1 MEEIE
6 GLGII
11 VSFFVSGLGFVFFS
25 YGRKM
30 SRPPQVIGGLL
41 LMVFPYF
48 VSSVLGMLAI
58 AALLTLAIVLAAKMG
73 W

>member
-1 MEEIE
+1 MGDID
-6 GLGII
+6 GL
-11 VSFFVSGLGFVFFS
+11 SFIASFLISGLGFVFFS

-30 SRPPQVIGGLL
+30 KRPPQIAGGLT

-48 VSSVLGMLAI
+48 VSSVAAMLII
-58 AALLTLAIVLAAKMG
+58 AALVVAAIVFAAKMG

>member
-1 MEEIE
+1 MDDID

-11 VSFFVSGLGFVFFS
+11 VSFLISGLGFVFFS

-30 SRPPQVIGGLL
+30 QRPPQIAGGLL

-48 VSSVLGMLAI
+48 VSSVLGMLII
-58 AALLTLAIVLAAKMG
+58 AALITAAISIAAKMG